1 MKYFNFSF
9 LFFLIL
15 ISCNK
20 DNQFHPD
27 YKITE
32 GYYMGT
38 FTYQNKKYFSEI
50 VFDKNKYEEFPSG
63 GFIYQKAETCLSIG
77 RDTIID
83 DILSFKLDSIKY
95 NFPGWECNPNMFLP
109 GEYKINL
116 LNEEDSLVFSRGL
129 KANLIVYN
137 LKRLKL

>member
-1 MKYFNFSF
+1 MKYFILFF

-15 ISCNK
+15 ISCKK
-20 DNQFHPD
+20 DIQLLHD
-27 YKITE
+27 YKITD

-38 FTYQNKKYFSEI
+38 FTYQDKKYFSEI
-50 VFDKNKYEEFPSG
+50 VFDNNKYEEWPSG

-83 DILSFKLDSIKY
+83 DFIFFKLDSIKY
-95 NFPGWECNPNMFLP
+95 NFPGWECNPDMFLP
-109 GEYKINL
+109 GEYKIDF
-116 LNEEDSLVFSRGL
+116 LNEKDSLVFSRGQ
-129 KANLIVYN
+129 KSNLIVYN

>member
-1 MKYFNFSF
+1 M
-9 LFFLIL
+9 FFFIL

-20 DNQFHPD
+20 DNQLHPD
-27 YKITE
+27 YKITD

-38 FTYQNKKYFSEI
+38 FSYQGEKYFSEI
-50 VFDKNKYEEFPSG
+50 VFDKNKYEEWPSG
-63 GFIYQKAETCLSIG
+63 GFLYQKALTCLSIG

-116 LNEEDSLVFSRGL
+116 INEEDSLVFSRGL